1 MFPLHSNLESQA
13 ASLSISSGSP
23 LMHGG
28 RINKKN
34 VKMAGRT
41 LLKLW
46 APTGADGL
54 LYMAVMLMCL
64 PQTGLKAAEV
74 V

>member
-1 MFPLHSNLESQA
+1 
-13 ASLSISSGSP
+13 
-23 LMHGG
+23 
-28 RINKKN
+28 
-34 VKMAGRT
+34 MAGRT